1 MCHCIIHLISTKIL
15 KMVNTSDFSLN
26 YWIFFLVLFGFLA
39 LIDRYL
45 ISKNSEKFSRNLYS
59 TIFWFISAIGCCGLL
74 KFLSFHSFV
83 IKDHSLDFF
92 TGYLIELSL
101 SIDNVFVFIMIF
113 DKLQISEHKKHVILR
128 IGIISAIVMR
138 LFMILFAIN
147 LIQKMTGI
155 FYIFGLILIMSAIHI
170 LVTSILVKFRYD
182 KELAKPPFYQKYF
195 VKCESDAFFTKMQG
209 KIKPTIN
216 LLALILIEKSDIL
229 FAVDSIPAIISVT
242 KDSFII
248 FASNIMA
255 IAGLRALFFCVSHSA
270 QQYEY
275 LKHGIVLILF
285 FIGIKLIL
293 IPQHIMIPKEFSLG
307 FILSVIIGSMLISR
321 NKNDKKIT

>member
-1 MCHCIIHLISTKIL
+1 MLS
-15 KMVNTSDFSLN
+15 TSDFSLN
-26 YWIFFLVLFGFLA
+26 YWLYFLILFGFLIV
-39 LIDRYL
+39 IDRYI
-45 ISKNSEKFSRNLYS
+45 ISKNSEKFSKNLYS

-74 KFLSFHSFV
+74 RFLSVQDF
-83 IKDHSLDFF
+83 IQKDHSLDFF

-113 DKLQISEHKKHVILR
+113 DKLQISEHKKHIILR
-128 IGIISAIVMR
+128 IGIISAVVLR
-138 LFMILFAIN
+138 LIMILFAIH
-147 LIQKMTGI
+147 LIQKMTSI
-155 FYIFGLILIMSAIHI
+155 FYIFGLILMISAIHM

-182 KELAKPPFYQKYF
+182 KELSKPPFYQKYF
-195 VKCESDAFFTKMQG
+195 VKCESDAFFTRVQG

-216 LLALILIEKSDIL
+216 LLALILVEKSDIL
-229 FAVDSIPAIISVT
+229 FAVDSIPAVISVT

-255 IAGLRALFFCVSHSA
+255 IAGLRALFFCVSHGA
-270 QQYEY
+270 QQFQY

-307 FILSVIIGSMLISR
+307 FILSVIIGSMLISKG
-321 NKNDKKIT
+321 KNDKKVT

>member
-1 MCHCIIHLISTKIL
+1 MLS
-15 KMVNTSDFSLN
+15 TSDFSLN
-26 YWIFFLVLFGFLA
+26 YWLYFLILFGFLIV
-39 LIDRYL
+39 IDRYI
-45 ISKNSEKFSRNLYS
+45 ISKNSEKFSKNLYS

-74 KFLSFHSFV
+74 RFLSVQDF
-83 IKDHSLDFF
+83 IQKDHSLDFF

-113 DKLQISEHKKHVILR
+113 DKLQISEHKKHIILR
-128 IGIISAIVMR
+128 IGIISAVVLR
-138 LFMILFAIN
+138 LIMILFVIH
-147 LIQKMTGI
+147 LIQKMTSI
-155 FYIFGLILIMSAIHI
+155 FYIFGLILMISAIHM
-170 LVTSILVKFRYD
+170 LVTSILVKCRYD
-182 KELAKPPFYQKYF
+182 KELSKPPFYQKYF
-195 VKCESDAFFTKMQG
+195 VKCESDVFFTRVQG

-216 LLALILIEKSDIL
+216 LLALILVEKSDIL
-229 FAVDSIPAIISVT
+229 FAVDSIPAVISVT

-255 IAGLRALFFCVSHSA
+255 IAGLRALFFCVSHGA
-270 QQYEY
+270 QQFQY

-307 FILSVIIGSMLISR
+307 FILSVIIGSMLISKD
-321 NKNDKKIT
+321 KNDKKVT